1 VFRSSVIG
9 DNNHAAYKPLW
20 PSPYSG
26 VAPDKALGSA
36 FNNVGVYDTAESTIY
51 TCVRILTGGLAGSA
65 SGISKFDIGLEVVSL
80 GEATVQIV
88 KFREFNLSG
97 ALNKNGQTPDCSGT
111 FKLTTGV
118 YTNTISVGGSTIE
131 TSWKLL
137 DPAILKFGLTR

>member
-1 VFRSSVIG
+1 M
-9 DNNHAAYKPLW
+9 
-20 PSPYSG
+20 
-26 VAPDKALGSA
+26 
-36 FNNVGVYDTAESTIY
+36 
-51 TCVRILTGGLAGSA
+51 
-65 SGISKFDIGLEVVSL
+65 
-80 GEATVQIV
+80 QIV